1 MSAKQSPRGCNR
13 QPELPSSLPLDETL
27 LRFNQVPKYLP
38 RNGNGKLIGLSSVYR
53 WASKGVRGV
62 HLESWQCPWGRV
74 TSLQALGRF
83 LNALTRQRPPV
94 DAPQTP
100 TPRQRSRR
108 AREAEEFLRSELGL
122 GKGPAQEGGA

>member
-1 MSAKQSPRGCNR
+1 MPAKQFPHGCNR
-13 QPELPSSLPLDETL
+13 QPELSSSLPLDETL

-62 HLESWQCPWGRV
+62 RLESWQCPWGRI
-74 TSLQALGRF
+74 TSLQALERF
-83 LNALTRQRPPV
+83 LNALTQQRPPV
-94 DAPQTP
+94 DAPQAR

-108 AREAEEFLRSELGL
+108 ARKAEEFLQAELGI
-122 GKGPAQEGGA
+122 GAETKKGGA